1 MAAVAVVR
9 VLWAPTQLTMAAL
22 PQRQVLEVQE
32 FNPASLALQL
42 TTEEVE
48 AEVQAP
54 PQLGLVDLVEA
65 EQDLMFRDQLS
76 RR

>member
-1 MAAVAVVR
+1 MVR
-9 VLWAPTQLTMAAL
+9 VVVVQMLWAPTQLTMAAL

-54 PQLGLVDLVEA
+54 PQLGLVDLAVA

>member
-1 MAAVAVVR
+1 V
-9 VLWAPTQLTMAAL
+9 
-22 PQRQVLEVQE
+22 
-32 FNPASLALQL
+32 
-42 TTEEVE
+42 VE

-76 RR
+76 RQLVEPKTPVVVEVEVLNPQGEHPVDPEW

>member
-1 MAAVAVVR
+1 MVRVVVVQ

>member
-1 MAAVAVVR
+1 MVRVVVVQ

-54 PQLGLVDLVEA
+54 PQLGLVDLVEV